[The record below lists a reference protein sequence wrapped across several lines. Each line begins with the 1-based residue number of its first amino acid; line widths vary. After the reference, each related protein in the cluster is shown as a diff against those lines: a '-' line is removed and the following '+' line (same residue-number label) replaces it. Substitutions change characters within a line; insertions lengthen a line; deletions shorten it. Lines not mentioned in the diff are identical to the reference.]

1 MGITDSPAK
10 LGIIFIVAGVVIVFA
25 ILGSSAGS
33 IFTPSTTEQVVVSIK
48 QGPSCIVEA
57 SDGIPRQI
65 SNCHYE
71 QGETISITYKQGQP
85 AIQSHSPVQS

>member
-10 LGIIFIVAGVVIVFA
+10 LAIIFIVGGVVLVFA
-25 ILGSSAGS
+25 LMGSSLGN
-33 IFTPSTTEQVVVSIK
+33 IFAPGTTEQVVVSIK
-48 QGPSCIVEA
+48 QGNSCIVEA

-65 SNCHYE
+65 SNCPYE